1 MTANDGGKALNEL
14 VRRLRIWSGFCV
26 CVFAR
31 DFVPAAE
38 RRLERKRTIAGAG
51 MAQRRMKTMGIS
63 KMRSDGAAEF
73 RSQDGEKVMLVTDL
87 IHSCS
92 NDKVAQAAT
101 FCIGGVFAERVLAV
115 AQENGVSA
123 GRFVAV
129 VVRDF
134 ALRAGETERAQ
145 LAREM
150 AGCDQPILS
159 GLRRVVEKA
168 LEGGA
173 QFADDVKGFGM
184 PFVRRD
190 GGLSFDA
197 AAELRR
203 AASR

>member
-1 MTANDGGKALNEL
+1 
-14 VRRLRIWSGFCV
+14 
-26 CVFAR
+26 
-31 DFVPAAE
+31 
-38 RRLERKRTIAGAG
+38 
-51 MAQRRMKTMGIS
+51 
-63 KMRSDGAAEF
+63 MRSDGAAEF

-203 AASR
+203 AAAR

>member
-1 MTANDGGKALNEL
+1 MTTALL
-14 VRRLRIWSGFCV
+14 KIWSGFCV
-26 CVFAR
+26 GVA
-31 DFVPAAE
+31 VQAAE
-38 RRLERKRTIAGAG
+38 RRLGRKPTIG
-51 MAQRRMKTMGIS
+51 RREKTMGIP
-63 KMRSDGAAEF
+63 KMHSDGAGEF

-101 FCIGGVFAERVLAV
+101 FCIGGVFAERVRAV

-123 GRFVAV
+123 GRFVSV

-134 ALRAGETERAQ
+134 AQRADEAERAQ

-159 GLRRVVEKA
+159 GLRKVVEKA

-173 QFADDVKGFGM
+173 QFADDVKGFGL
-184 PFVRRD
+184 PFLRD

-197 AAELRR
+197 AARLQR
-203 AASR
+203 AAR